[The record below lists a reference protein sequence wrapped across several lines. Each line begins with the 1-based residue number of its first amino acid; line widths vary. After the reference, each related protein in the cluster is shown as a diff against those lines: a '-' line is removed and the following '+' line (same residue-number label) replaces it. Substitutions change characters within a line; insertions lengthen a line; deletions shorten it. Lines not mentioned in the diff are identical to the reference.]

1 MADSRD
7 YFCTFA
13 TKKRSI
19 DMEEWNELM
28 TWAKENFDLICLLVG
43 LIGVVIAFISLI
55 DEIKKKKNGK
65 KK

>member
-1 MADSRD
+1 M
-7 YFCTFA
+7 
-13 TKKRSI
+13 
-19 DMEEWNELM
+19 L
-28 TWAKENFDLICLLVG
+28 WAKENFDLICLLVG